1 MDSQNPTGNTLRPT
15 PNTLHPSKLKLLVVE
30 DDESIRTQMKWALA
44 KDYEVL
50 LAEDRNSALEIVKE
64 QNPPVVT
71 LDLGLPPRPG
81 EVEEGFLA
89 LGEMLSQDSLIKV
102 IVITGQGEKGHALKA
117 IGEGAYD
124 FFCKPIQ
131 IDELKVVLSRAF
143 YVSQLEHEHRE
154 LQKRMT
160 LDSFEGMLGTSPKM
174 QEVFSEI
181 RKVATTDIPV
191 LVLGESGTGKELVA
205 HAIHQRSSR
214 KDRPFVV
221 INCSA
226 IPESLLESEL
236 FGHEKG
242 SFTGAHIQRKG
253 RFETAQGGTLFLD
266 EIGELSLALQVK
278 LLRFLQ
284 EQKIERIGG
293 REEIHVD
300 ARVLAAS
307 NRDLKQSVKEGGFRE
322 DLYYRLGVVTVS
334 LPPLRER
341 EGDGLLLATI
351 LLQRYADENKRKI
364 SGFTPQAIRA
374 IETYHWPGN
383 IRELENRIKRAV
395 IMTEGSNL
403 TPQDLEL
410 VSPYAKYEGG
420 GLREAREALEKDLI
434 DRALAKNKGNMT
446 KVAEELGI
454 SRPTLYELMEK
465 LGIRNNKVSSDK

>member
-1 MDSQNPTGNTLRPT
+1 MDFNNKRPT
-15 PNTLHPSKLKLLVVE
+15 PYTLHPEGDTLHPSKPKLLVVE
-30 DDESIRTQMKWALA
+30 DDSSIATQMKWALA
-44 KDYEVL
+44 QDYEVL
-50 LAEDRNSALEIVKE
+50 LAGDRNSALEIVKT
-64 QNPPVVT
+64 QNPAVVT

-89 LGEMLSQDSLIKV
+89 LGEILAQDNVIKV

-131 IDELKVVLSRAF
+131 IDELKVVLRRVF
-143 YVSQLEHEHRE
+143 YVSRLEHEHRE
-154 LQKRMT
+154 LQKRMS

-242 SFTGAHIQRKG
+242 AFTGAHIQRKG
-253 RFETAQGGTLFLD
+253 RFETAQRGTLFLD

-284 EQKIERIGG
+284 EQKIERVGG
-293 REEIHVD
+293 REEIFVD
-300 ARVLAAS
+300 ARVLAAT
-307 NRDLKQSVKEGGFRE
+307 NKDLKQSVQEGRFRE

-341 EGDGLLLATI
+341 EGDLLLLATT
-351 LLQRYADENKRKI
+351 LLQRYSHENKRKI
-364 SGFTPQAIRA
+364 TGFSPQAIKA

-395 IMTEGSNL
+395 IMAEGSKL

-410 VSPYAKYEGG
+410 GSPYAKYKGHA
-420 GLREAREALEKDLI
+420 LKEARESLENDLI
-434 DRALAKNKGNMT
+434 QRALSRNKGNVT
-446 KVAEELGI
+446 KAASELGV

-465 LGIRNNKVSSDK
+465 LGMKKGE